1 MISRKI
7 RGEETEIFYTNSIIR
22 MPGQKK
28 KKIWNSSMIIDK
40 DTVKKKKTENH
51 KLDTAQEKSSNSN
64 RRFYLR
70 DGKGA
75 TCESL

>member
-1 MISRKI
+1 
-7 RGEETEIFYTNSIIR
+7 
-22 MPGQKK
+22 
-28 KKIWNSSMIIDK
+28 MIIDK